1 MQSIQQNRLLAE
13 DSKNALPDLT
23 RLLAGINAT
32 PDTGLLVVV
41 DNGGGLGVVGSQTL
55 DEGVGIVIRT
65 LDQRLSGDVILHVLL
80 GRVEDLVVRAARGRV
95 DQAAGDTSHQ
105 QGVVNLQLNGVLKL
119 LVTGKKHVIEAL
131 GLRNR
136 PGETIQNEAVHLSC

>member
-1 MQSIQQNRLLAE
+1 MQSIQQNHLLAE
-13 DSKNALPDLT
+13 DSKNALPDLA
-23 RLLAGINAT
+23 RLLAGINAA
-32 PDTGLLVVV
+32 PDTGLLIVL
-41 DNGGGLGVVGSQTL
+41 DNRGGLGVVGSQTL
-55 DEGVGIVIRT
+55 GEGVGIVIGT
-65 LDQRLSGDVILHVLL
+65 LDQRLSGDVVLHVLL

-119 LVTGKKHVIEAL
+119 LVTGDEHVIEAL

-136 PGETIQNEAVHLSC
+136 PGETIQNETVHLSC

>member
-1 MQSIQQNRLLAE
+1 MQSIQENRLLAE

-23 RLLAGINAT
+23 RLLTGINAA

-41 DNGGGLGVVGSQTL
+41 DDRGGLGVVSSQTL
-55 DEGVGIVIRT
+55 GEGFGIVIGT
-65 LDQRLSGDVILHVLL
+65 LDQRLSGDVVLHVNL

-105 QGVVNLQLNGVLKL
+105 QRVVNLQLNGVLEL
-119 LVTGKKHVIEAL
+119 LITSDEHVIETL

-136 PGETIQNEAVHLSC
+136 PGETIQNETDHLSC